1 MMRLLAATFIVGIAL
16 GVTGCAPNAYVGHQN
31 GWAGVWFGDLGIK
44 GNGNNVTVQRGSN
57 LRKLSVWGDCNTVTV
72 EDGVTLVHIE
82 FFGQNNTVTLP
93 AGLLIRL
100 TDVGKGNSLVRRPEV
115 WDRMTETPYGPAPTI
130 VPLSPV
136 GGTPIPIGTPVGPP
150 PAQQRP
156 NVQIVP
162 DRTGEEPME

>member
-1 MMRLLAATFIVGIAL
+1 MRKLLAATFIVGIAL

-31 GWAGVWFGDLGIK
+31 AWAGVWFGDLGIK

-57 LRKLSVWGDCNTVTV
+57 LRKLSVWGDSNTATV

-100 TDVGKGNSLVRRPEV
+100 TDVGKGNTLVRRPEV

-130 VPLSPV
+130 VPLPPV
-136 GGTPIPIGTPVGPP
+136 GGTQAPTGTPVTPP
-150 PAQQRP
+150 PGQPRP
-156 NVQIVP
+156 SIQIVP
-162 DRTGEEPME
+162 DQGGEGSME